1 MNWRCSIVL
10 AGVVVST
17 SPGWAHEITYTDHFE
32 PQFTIWLPD
41 EWKVTLEK
49 ERITAFSD
57 DGMLW
62 LIVVDMKS
70 VSSMDDAAARIRAR
84 VDEAL
89 TAVQYQEP
97 INVELQGMPARLVE
111 GQGKLK
117 GKDVVFFVM
126 AFQHAEDRVGMLGVI
141 GDPAVRTLY
150 KTTII
155 DIATSIRPAA
165 SFYAG
170 QETPARENPP
180 PPNAP
185 PGNPSSSRLQ
195 LRGIDGDGPSPAPG
209 RPGLETLSDR
219 LCGGGDRLTSQAG
232 PVVVGWVGERFA
244 PVISALPSVTARR
257 TVVSAYVSPGT
268 AGEAGRPR
276 PAGTWRTSRLA
287 SMSRDGRVL
296 VQNGPAVEPGEGQMG
311 NVD

>member
-62 LIVVDMKS
+62 LVVVDMKS

-97 INVELQGMPARLVE
+97 INLELQGMPARLVE

-126 AFQHAEDRVGMLGVI
+126 GFQHAEDRVGMLGVI

-170 QETPARENPP
+170 QEPPARENPP

-195 LRGIDGDGPSPAPG
+195 LRGIDGDGPAPAKTPV
-209 RPGLETLSDR
+209 PLFLPFLAHTQS
-219 LCGGGDRLTSQAG
+219 G
-232 PVVVGWVGERFA
+232 P
-244 PVISALPSVTARR
+244 ITARR
-257 TVVSAYVSPGT
+257 
-268 AGEAGRPR
+268 
-276 PAGTWRTSRLA
+276 
-287 SMSRDGRVL
+287 
-296 VQNGPAVEPGEGQMG
+296 VE
-311 NVD
+311 

>member
-1 MNWRCSIVL
+1 MNWRCSIVM

-62 LIVVDMKS
+62 TVVADMKS

-84 VDEAL
+84 VDKAF

-97 INVELQGMPARLVE
+97 INLELQGMPARFVE
-111 GQGKLK
+111 GRGKLK
-117 GKDVVFFVM
+117 GKDVVFFIM
-126 AFQHAEDRVGMLGVI
+126 GFQHAEDRVGLLGMV
-141 GDPAVRTLY
+141 GDPAVRELY
-150 KTTII
+150 KTTVI

-170 QETPARENPP
+170 QEPLARENPP
-180 PPNAP
+180 PP
-185 PGNPSSSRLQ
+185 
-195 LRGIDGDGPSPAPG
+195 
-209 RPGLETLSDR
+209 
-219 LCGGGDRLTSQAG
+219 
-232 PVVVGWVGERFA
+232 GE
-244 PVISALPSVTARR
+244 
-257 TVVSAYVSPGT
+257 
-268 AGEAGRPR
+268 
-276 PAGTWRTSRLA
+276 
-287 SMSRDGRVL
+287 
-296 VQNGPAVEPGEGQMG
+296 
-311 NVD
+311 

>member
-126 AFQHAEDRVGMLGVI
+126 GFQHAEDRVGMLGVI

-268 AGEAGRPR
+268 AGEAGRPW

>member
-10 AGVVVST
+10 AGVVMST

-62 LIVVDMKS
+62 LVVVDMKS

-126 AFQHAEDRVGMLGVI
+126 GFQHAEDRVGMLGVI

-209 RPGLETLSDR
+209 RPAWRHCRTACAGWGQIDI
-219 LCGGGDRLTSQAG
+219 AG
-232 PVVVGWVGERFA
+232 PVVVDWVGERFA
-244 PVISALPSVTARR
+244 PVISALPSVTVRR

-268 AGEAGRPR
+268 AGEARRPR